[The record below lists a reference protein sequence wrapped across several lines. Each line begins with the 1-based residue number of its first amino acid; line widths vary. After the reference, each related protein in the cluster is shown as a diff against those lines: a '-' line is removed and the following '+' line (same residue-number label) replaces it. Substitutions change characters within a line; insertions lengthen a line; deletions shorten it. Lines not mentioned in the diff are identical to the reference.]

1 MADQEEVDMGD
12 IEIGKAQTTPDALAH
27 TKGVHQGNNKGAYE
41 KQIGHHPD
49 GTADA
54 RRSTGISPKK
64 HDASL
69 PIMPNLP
76 PG

>member
-1 MADQEEVDMGD
+1 MAGIKVG
-12 IEIGKAQTTPDALAH
+12 TPDVAPDAPSH
-27 TKGVHQGNNKGAYE
+27 TKGVRQGNATGNLK
-41 KQIGHHPD
+41 KQPGHHED

-54 RRSTGISPKK
+54 RRSTGVSPKK
-64 HDASL
+64 HDAIL

>member
-1 MADQEEVDMGD
+1 MA
-12 IEIGKAQTTPDALAH
+12 EIRVGKPDVRPDTPCH
-27 TKGVHQGNNKGAYE
+27 VRGVHQGNAKHAYE

-54 RRSTGISPKK
+54 RRSTGVNPRK
-64 HDASL
+64 HDAIL
-69 PIMPNLP
+69 PVMPNLP

>member
-1 MADQEEVDMGD
+1 MA
-12 IEIGKAQTTPDALAH
+12 EIRVGKPDVRPDAPSHIL
-27 TKGVHQGNNKGAYE
+27 GVHQGNKKGAYE
-41 KQIGHHPD
+41 RQIGHHPD

-54 RRSTGISPKK
+54 RRSTGIQPKK
-64 HDASL
+64 HDPIL

>member
-1 MADQEEVDMGD
+1 MAE
-12 IEIGKAQTTPDALAH
+12 IKIGKPDVKPDTPSH
-27 TKGVHQGNNKGAYE
+27 TKGVKQGNALGAYD
-41 KQIGHHPD
+41 KQVGHHPD

-54 RRSTGISPKK
+54 RRSTGIRPKK
-64 HDASL
+64 RDAIL